1 MTHLVVVGASL
12 AGLHAAVAARRAG
25 FEGDISLV
33 GDEPHYPY
41 DRPPL
46 SKNYLAG
53 TMEVDALRLR
63 PAAEPTETGVDW
75 VLGRTATGLALSP
88 DGGGTVS
95 LDDGQT
101 LVGDGVVIA
110 TGCRVRTL
118 LGSEHLDGVHVIR
131 TLDDATALRAA
142 LAEGPRRVVVTGC
155 GFIGAEVAATA
166 CEAGHDVAIVEAAP
180 APLQRV
186 LDTESGLA
194 VADLHRSHGVAV
206 HLGAGVA
213 GFDDEAGQVRAVV
226 LDDGTELA
234 ADVVV
239 VGIGVVPNTDW
250 LADAGLHLDDG
261 VVTDEYCVAAPGVVA
276 AGDVARWP
284 HGGSGGRLL
293 RVEQW
298 DNAVEMG
305 RYAGLRLLDLVSDG
319 GVEAR
324 PASEIEPY
332 NPVPW
337 FWSDQYDRKIQL
349 AGMAAE
355 QHELVQGTI
364 ADQRFVRLFL
374 DGEGAVTGALCWN
387 RPRQA
392 IVARQLLAAGA
403 DADEFRQKLA

>member
-1 MTHLVVVGASL
+1 MTRLVVVGASL

-53 TMEVDALRLR
+53 TIEAEALRLR
-63 PAAEPTETGVDW
+63 PAADPAETGVDW
-75 VLGRTATGLALSP
+75 ELGRTATGFEPSP
-88 DGGGTVS
+88 DGGGTVT
-95 LDDGQT
+95 LDDGRR
-101 LVGDGVVIA
+101 LAGDGVVIA

-118 LGSEHLDGVHVIR
+118 PGTDRLAGVHVIR
-131 TLDDATALRAA
+131 TLDNATALRAA
-142 LAEGPRRVVVTGC
+142 LADGPRRVVVIGC
-155 GFIGAEVAATA
+155 GFIGGEVAATA
-166 CEAGHDVAIVEAAP
+166 RQAGHDVTIVEAAS

-194 VADLHRSHGVAV
+194 VAELHRSHGVEV
-206 HLGAGVA
+206 HLGVGVA
-213 GFDDEAGQVRAVV
+213 RLDDADGVVRTVV

-239 VGIGVVPNTDW
+239 IGIGVVPNTEW
-250 LADAGLHLDDG
+250 LADSGLLLDDG
-261 VVTDEYCVAAPGVVA
+261 VVTDAYCVAAPGVVA

-284 HGGSGGRLL
+284 HRGSGEALTRI
-293 RVEQW
+293 EQW

-305 RYAGLRLLDLVSDG
+305 RYVGTRLVHLLTGDG
-319 GVEAR
+319 AEEA
-324 PASEIEPY
+324 EPFD
-332 NPVPW
+332 PVPW

-349 AGMAAE
+349 AGAAADG
-355 QHELVQGTI
+355 HETVQGTV
-364 ADQRFVRLFL
+364 AEQRFVRLFL
-374 DGEGAVTGALCWN
+374 DDGGRVTGTLCWN

-392 IVARQLLAAGA
+392 ILARRLLATGA